1 MNHNELASAWQ
12 QLKQNQPRLR
22 IRDAARELNVSE
34 LELLLTRLGEGVTW
48 LDLEGRL
55 LADEL
60 SSLGPVMSLVRND
73 CAVHE
78 TTGRFG
84 VLGGGAQVG
93 LFLGEQD
100 SRLFFKH
107 WVFILAVIEGE
118 RESIQV
124 FDATGQAVIKI
135 YRLAHTDSQAWE
147 ALIQTRRTVRTHPLA
162 LLPQTV
168 LERRPVKDPQALI
181 EGWSQI
187 TDVHQFNSL
196 LKSQETDRLSAFEV
210 AGSNWAQ
217 PVPCHAMETV
227 MNACKECRIPLM
239 TFVSNTGVVQIHT
252 GSPGQL
258 KRTGPWYNILDP
270 NFNLHL
276 NTQTLTSAWVVRR
289 PTIDGCV
296 TSVEAFD
303 ALGRTVIQFFGQRI
317 EGEQERDDWRALADS
332 LAEVA
337 EEGIA

>member
-1 MNHNELASAWQ
+1 MYQTELANAWQ
-12 QLKQNQPRLR
+12 QLKLNNPRLR
-22 IRDAARELNVSE
+22 IRDAAKELDVSE
-34 LELLLTRLGEGVTW
+34 LELLLTKLGEGVSW

-60 SSLGPVMSLVRND
+60 SSLGPIMSLVRND
-73 CAVHE
+73 HAVHE
-78 TTGRFG
+78 TTGTFG
-84 VLGGGAQVG
+84 ELGGGAQVG

-107 WVFILAVIEGE
+107 WVFVLSVVEGE

-124 FDATGQAVIKI
+124 FDATGQAVIKL
-135 YRLAHTDSQAWE
+135 YRLTQTDQQAWQT
-147 ALIQTRRTVRTHPLA
+147 LIQARSTVRDVPLV
-162 LLPQTV
+162 LLPETP
-168 LERRPVKDPQALI
+168 LERRPVKEPQALR
-181 EGWSQI
+181 EGWSRI
-187 TDVHQFNSL
+187 TDVHQFNNL
-196 LKSQETDRLSAFEV
+196 LKKHETDRLSAFEV
-210 AGSNWAQ
+210 AGSEWAQ
-217 PVPCHAMETV
+217 TIPCHAIETV
-227 MNACKECRIPLM
+227 MNACKERGIPLM

-252 GSPGQL
+252 GAPGQL

-276 NTQTLTSAWVVRR
+276 NTEALKSAWVVRR
-289 PTIDGCV
+289 PTVDGFV

-303 ALGRTVIQFFGQRI
+303 SSDRTVVQFFGQRV
-317 EGEQERDDWRALADS
+317 EGEHERGDWRALAES